1 MLFVTTMLFSYLP
14 VFVDLNYM
22 ILGQLIPLL
31 LKLILFWM
39 AANISQ
45 LHDWQFTETVSWQ
58 LADTGLR
65 LK

>member
-1 MLFVTTMLFSYLP
+1 
-14 VFVDLNYM
+14 M